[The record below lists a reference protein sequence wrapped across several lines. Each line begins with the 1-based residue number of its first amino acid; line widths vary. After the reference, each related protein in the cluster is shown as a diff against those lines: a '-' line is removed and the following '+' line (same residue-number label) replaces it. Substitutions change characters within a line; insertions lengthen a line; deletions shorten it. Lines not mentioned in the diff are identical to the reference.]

1 MLHGGTGAA
10 SYPVAALI
18 RLMIPAAPHYLHLS
32 PLDTRHR
39 LGGTPSSPPH
49 PPAISRAD
57 TGGRLSLRRSLLCPG
72 AGFPATT
79 PTQVRQPRAATASR
93 EAVPVL
99 ISAICMICLMVTV
112 PPLFT
117 LHTRVVPSCQRLCS
131 PGPVIMLSPETYRAG
146 FGGQR
151 ASVTTGGSALPRRPS
166 RACSR
171 LSPRATPCGD
181 SAHRPDRGS
190 APHFTVDLGAAP
202 LPPPD
207 P

>member
-18 RLMIPAAPHYLHLS
+18 LRMIPAASHYLHLS

-39 LGGTPSSPPH
+39 FGGTPSSPPH

-57 TGGRLSLRRSLLCPG
+57 TGGRLPRYRPCFALGRVSRNDAHSG
-72 AGFPATT
+72 TPAKG
-79 PTQVRQPRAATASR
+79 ATASR
-93 EAVPVL
+93 EAAPVH